1 MLIKHLSIN
10 VFTSDSNNSVVRE
23 LAQYTRGPVFESN
36 LRLGF
41 SPPVRSICSFILKRS
56 EKCLNIVQI
65 SSKIEMGLGA
75 KSFYLQ

>member
-23 LAQYTRGPVFESN
+23 LAQYSRGPVFESN

-56 EKCLNIVQI
+56 EMFKHCTNIKQDRNGV
-65 SSKIEMGLGA
+65 GG
-75 KSFYLQ
+75 